1 MLLRSRRS
9 PSRRYHVA
17 PSFRGT
23 DSSSEQLERIACAG
37 RGQGGPPKAEGL
49 APERD
54 ASTARPTYGPTR
66 NRTENLLIKSR
77 DARRD
82 QRTLGGANGYN
93 SSGLGG
99 RRDLPRTRRPLGNL
113 STTRPGLTQGP

>member
-37 RGQGGPPKAEGL
+37 RGQGGPREAEGL

-66 NRTENLLIKSR
+66 NRTENLLIKS
-77 DARRD
+77 
-82 QRTLGGANGYN
+82 QL
-93 SSGLGG
+93 LCQ
-99 RRDLPRTRRPLGNL
+99 L
-113 STTRPGLTQGP
+113 SYRPGSLLPAQCSLPCPQGESNSCSHLERVVS